1 MRRLI
6 VGMLCLALVACGSE
20 EAEPVIDPGDGGDYS
35 VQIDPAAF
43 GATIDNPWL
52 PLTVGSRWVYEGT
65 EDGEVERIE
74 VVVTDQ
80 TRMVMG
86 VAATVVRDTVTVDGE
101 LIEDTYDWFAQ
112 DLDGNV
118 WYLGEDSKE
127 YEDGE
132 MVSTAGSWEAGVD
145 GALPGIVMM
154 ADPQIGQAYRQE
166 YYEGEAEDVA
176 EIARTGVA
184 ETVAYGSFDDLLV
197 IREWN
202 PLEPD
207 VVEEKYYA
215 AGIGTV
221 MEMAVEGG
229 TEHVELISYEA
240 G

>member
-86 VAATVVRDTVTVDGE
+86 VAATQVNNRFT
-101 LIEDTYDWFAQ
+101 LLAQ
-112 DLDGNV
+112 DPRLFPQ
-118 WYLGEDSKE
+118 GE
-127 YEDGE
+127 GRRR
-132 MVSTAGSWEAGVD
+132 
-145 GALPGIVMM
+145 L
-154 ADPQIGQAYRQE
+154 YRS
-166 YYEGEAEDVA
+166 G
-176 EIARTGVA
+176 
-184 ETVAYGSFDDLLV
+184 
-197 IREWN
+197 
-202 PLEPD
+202 
-207 VVEEKYYA
+207 
-215 AGIGTV
+215 
-221 MEMAVEGG
+221 
-229 TEHVELISYEA
+229 
-240 G
+240 